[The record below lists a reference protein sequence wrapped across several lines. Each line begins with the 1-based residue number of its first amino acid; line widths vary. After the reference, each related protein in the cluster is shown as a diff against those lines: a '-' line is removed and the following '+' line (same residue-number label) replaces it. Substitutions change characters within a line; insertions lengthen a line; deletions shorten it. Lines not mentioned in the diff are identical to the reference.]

1 MPLLPG
7 AAFHRQLLEALI
19 TGGGGNAP
27 VGRCCSTL
35 VMALGITSARSRSR
49 CCRPSP
55 SSISAS
61 ASGML
66 FFWLIFL
73 TLMLP
78 VEVRIVPTYEV
89 VAGLGMLNSY
99 TGLIL
104 PLIAS
109 ATATFLFRQF
119 FMTIPDELTEAA
131 RVDGAGPMRFF
142 FDILLPMSPHQHRGA
157 FRHPLHLRLEP
168 VSLAAC

>member
-1 MPLLPG
+1 
-7 AAFHRQLLEALI
+7 
-19 TGGGGNAP
+19 
-27 VGRCCSTL
+27 
-35 VMALGITSARSRSR
+35 
-49 CCRPSP
+49 
-55 SSISAS
+55 
-61 ASGML
+61 ML

-89 VAGLGMLNSY
+89 VAGLGCSTA

-131 RVDGAGPMRFF
+131 RRRRGPIRFF
-142 FDILLPMSPHQHRGA
+142 IDILLPMSPHQHRGA
-157 FRHPLHLRLEP
+157 VRHPLHLRLEP
-168 VSLAAC
+168 VSLAAADHHDPSMNTSSWASSRCCRPATDGRTGR